1 MTAAAVTSPVAVDD
15 AGHELAAQTWAALAP
30 ALAARSTMRLWL
42 PGRGF
47 DLRSQLTKRLPDTPA
62 AVPLYSRRRTRFL
75 AFDLDAKT
83 AGAAAVLADRDRIVG
98 WLDELGAAFISD
110 RSTSGG
116 AHVWV
121 PLGRALTL
129 DEVRPVLTAIA
140 ARCPTLDPSPMLHP
154 QQGALTAPGSRC
166 REGGW
171 RVLDGP
177 LPEAA
182 AILAGRNRPEL
193 FDLLVELL
201 GAHCEIPAAPARSSV
216 PPVGADVF
224 DGVLEDARLR
234 PHYRLSSP
242 LPAAVEAFAITGV
255 LPADRRWSSRSEAR
269 QSVLFHAAWRGLSLA
284 DVRDHMRQGAA
295 WAGGLAAA
303 YHRYGTHQDDAL
315 ARDWAKAQQ
324 FVGDAARKVQTCTH
338 RRQVHTGGTGTPPR
352 YGPHQRWLSHASRW
366 CDTTFRSHAV
376 RWTVAAVL
384 QALASAAVKA
394 GELVDGVPV
403 VGVGGRS
410 LSIGAG
416 LISEAAVWSTLR
428 MLREMP
434 GSPVLLV
441 AAATGMRADRYALTT
456 PDVLDPD
463 PSGPGRPAPV
473 DVHPVW
479 SAIGLRHR
487 RLYELIVGAG
497 PEGMAMADLATAAR
511 MSRASAFDGVAE
523 LVRVGLITRRRG
535 QLKPGTLSVDEL
547 GESLGV
553 FEDRAAR
560 IACHQASRAIWR
572 EWLACRRQ
580 PPSPTE
586 AEWPPAKVV
595 APQWAELPAIEHQDY
610 LMAVMAHGPPRDD
623 V

>member
-1 MTAAAVTSPVAVDD
+1 
-15 AGHELAAQTWAALAP
+15 
-30 ALAARSTMRLWL
+30 MRLWL
-42 PGRGF
+42 PGHGF
-47 DLRSQLTKRLPDTPA
+47 DLRTQLTKRLPDTPA
-62 AVPLYSRRRTRFL
+62 AVPLYNRRRTRVL
-75 AFDLDAKT
+75 ALDLDAKS
-83 AGAAAVLADRDRIVG
+83 AGPAAVLADRHRIIG
-98 WLDELGAAFISD
+98 WLNELGASFISD

-121 PLGRALTL
+121 PLARAVTL
-129 DEVRPVLTAIA
+129 DEVRPVLAAIA
-140 ARCPTLDPSPMLHP
+140 ARCPTLDSSPMLHP

-171 RVLDGP
+171 RILDGT
-177 LPEAA
+177 LPDAA
-182 AILAGRNRPEL
+182 AVLAQRNRPEL
-193 FDLLVELL
+193 FALLVELL
-201 GAHCEIPAAPARSSV
+201 GAHSQIPAPAS
-216 PPVGADVF
+216 PPTNHQAADDVF
-224 DGVLEDARLR
+224 EGILEDARLR
-234 PHYRLSSP
+234 TQYRLSSP
-242 LPAAVEAFAITGV
+242 LPAAVDTFASTGV

-269 QSVLFHAAWRGLSLA
+269 QSVLFHAAWRGMSLT
-284 DVRDHMRQGAA
+284 DIRDHMTVGAP
-295 WAGGLAAA
+295 WGQGLAVA

-315 ARDWAKAQQ
+315 ARDWAKAQR
-324 FVGDAARKVQTCTH
+324 FVAEAARKVQTCTH
-338 RRQVHTGGTGTPPR
+338 RKQVHTGGTGTPPR

-366 CDTTFRSHAV
+366 CDTTFRSHTA

-394 GELVDGVPV
+394 GEIVDGVPV

-416 LISEAAVWSTLR
+416 LISETTVWSTLR

-441 AAATGMRADRYALTT
+441 SAATGMRADRYALTT

-463 PSGPGRPAPV
+463 PTGPGRPTPI

-487 RLYELIVGAG
+487 RLYELIVAG
-497 PEGMAMADLATAAR
+497 GPDGVAIADLVVSAR

-523 LVRVGLITRRRG
+523 LARVGLISRRRG
-535 QLKPGTLSVDEL
+535 QLTAGTITVDEL
-547 GESLGV
+547 GESVGV
-553 FEDRAAR
+553 FEERAAR
-560 IACHQASRAIWR
+560 ITCHQASRAVWR

-580 PPSPTE
+580 PPCPAE
-586 AEWPPAKVV
+586 VEWPPARVV
-595 APQWAELPAIEHQDY
+595 APQWTELPAIEHQDY

-623 V
+623 L